1 MQPVRLTPAAAL
13 AAACAGAAAWCS
25 LGSVALSDAGLRAV
39 RVAVV
44 PPYWWLAALIAG
56 SITLAWAFRLSADRA
71 KPLFF
76 SAVIFL
82 PWLPVK
88 LPAALLLWAG
98 PFVWLVW
105 AAIAAALLTAG
116 GAPSAGLH
124 RVRASLASPARA
136 PWLAVLCAAI
146 IYNAAAWR
154 LAPHV
159 PGGDEP
165 HYLIIAQSL
174 WRDGDLR
181 IENNHERGDYLE
193 YFGGALRP
201 DYLKRGTDGQIYSI
215 HLPGVAAIIAPLL
228 AFGGYGLV
236 KIFLALASAA
246 ATGLAWRTA
255 YVVTGSA
262 AAAWF
267 GWAAAAFAAPVL
279 LLSFTVYPDGPG
291 AVVVMA
297 AFAMVAALQ
306 HRASRPGWWW
316 ALAGL
321 LPALLPWFHPRF
333 SVLAA
338 ALGLIL
344 AGRAIGCAR
353 PVRAL
358 ASLLAIPAASATG
371 WFGYYYAIYGRFD
384 PSVAYGHYTQMSA
397 GRVPTG
403 ILGLLFDQQYGLIVY
418 APIFAIGAAGLGALA
433 RRHRRL
439 AIEWTAIVV
448 PYAVV
453 TAAYHMWWGGFS
465 SPARFIGAT
474 LLVFAVPAA
483 SAWASTTHAVTRT
496 VQAVAL
502 GVSAGISVMLLT
514 VERGEFVFNVRGVEA
529 PWLAWASQMADL
541 THAVPSLFRHGPST
555 ALAVAL
561 VWTAAVVVAWLA
573 ARGASR
579 AAALGPGPAALVA
592 LCAIGIAVTAAV
604 SAAWRIEGVGGTR
617 VTNGQLRALETA
629 GARHGSRG
637 AVLDSRASTGGG
649 PALERLR
656 VGGEPAAGG
665 SADVWMALPF
675 LPAGRYRVW
684 TDVAASAGFDVHLV
698 AGRSEEPFESWSIG
712 RSGAGAVGRDLVL
725 PAGVARVRARGDAG
739 VRPVDRKFWI
749 QPVVDGRFVPVTT
762 RRAAAAMRYGRLVV
776 YALAGAYLEPGGLWT
791 AGGRTAELVVQAD
804 PGERVA
810 AFTMRAGP
818 ESTPV
823 VVRAGGFRVDAELAA
838 GEERPL
844 AIPVSPEGSV
854 LLTVQA
860 GRGFR
865 PSEKDPSSADRRLLG
880 LRLEP
885 RQNRATPPK

>member
-1 MQPVRLTPAAAL
+1 ML
-13 AAACAGAAAWCS
+13 
-25 LGSVALSDAGLRAV
+25 
-39 RVAVV
+39 
-44 PPYWWLAALIAG
+44 
-56 SITLAWAFRLSADRA
+56 RLSSERA

-76 SAVIFL
+76 SAVILL

-105 AAIAAALLTAG
+105 AAIAAAFLVAG
-116 GAPSAGLH
+116 GETAAGFH

-136 PWLAVLCAAI
+136 PWLAFLCAAI
-146 IYNAAAWR
+146 VYNAAAWR

-193 YFGGALRP
+193 YFGGTLRP

-228 AFGGYGLV
+228 ALGGYGLV
-236 KIFLALASAA
+236 KIFMALASAA

-255 YVVTGSA
+255 YVVTGHA

-267 GWAAAAFAAPVL
+267 GWAAAALAAPVL

-316 ALAGL
+316 AFAGL

-344 AGRAIGCAR
+344 AGRAILDAR
-353 PVRAL
+353 PIRAL

-418 APIFAIGAAGLGALA
+418 APVFAIGAAGLGALA

-439 AIEWTAIVV
+439 AFEWVAIVV

-474 LLVFAVPAA
+474 LLVVAVPAA
-483 SAWASTTHAVTRT
+483 SAWSSTTHAVTRT

-502 GVSAGISVMLLT
+502 GVSAGISVMLLA

-541 THAVPSLFRHGPST
+541 TRAVPSLFRHGPPT

-561 VWTAAVVVAWLA
+561 VWTAAVVAAWLA
-573 ARGASR
+573 ARSAAR
-579 AAALGPGPAALVA
+579 AASLGPGSAALVA
-592 LCAIGIAVTAAV
+592 LCAIGVAMTAAV
-604 SAAWRIEGVGGTR
+604 SAAWRIEGVRGTR
-617 VTNGQLRALETA
+617 VTHGQLRALETA
-629 GARHGSRG
+629 GVWLGSRG
-637 AVLDSRASTGGG
+637 TVLDSRTSTGGG

-656 VGGEPAAGG
+656 VGGEPAATG
-665 SADVWMALPF
+665 STDVWMALPF

-684 TDVAASAGFDVHLV
+684 ADTAVSAGFGVHLV
-698 AGRSEEPFESWSIG
+698 AGRSEEPFESWFIE
-712 RSGAGAVGRDLVL
+712 RRGAGAVSRDLVL
-725 PAGVARVRARGDAG
+725 PAGVSRVRARGDAG
-739 VRPVDRKFWI
+739 ARPAVREFWL
-749 QPVVDGRFVPVTT
+749 QPVVDGRFIPATT
-762 RRAAAAMRYGRLVV
+762 RRAAGAMRYGRMVV

-791 AGGRTAELVVQAD
+791 AGDRTAELVVQAE

-810 AFTMRAGP
+810 VFTIRAGP
-818 ESTPV
+818 GPTPV
-823 VVRAGGFRVDAELAA
+823 FVRAGGFRLDAELAA
-838 GEERPL
+838 GEEREL
-844 AIPVSPEGSV
+844 AIPVSTDGSV

-865 PSEKDPSSADRRLLG
+865 PSDADPSSADRRLLG

>member
-1 MQPVRLTPAAAL
+1 MQPVRLAPAAAL

-25 LGSVALSDAGLRAV
+25 LGSVALSDAGPRAV

-44 PPYWWLAALIAG
+44 PPYWWLAALVAG
-56 SITLAWAFRLSADRA
+56 SLALAWVFRLSSERA

-76 SAVIFL
+76 SAVILL
-82 PWLPVK
+82 PWLPVR

-116 GAPSAGLH
+116 GTPAAGFR

-136 PWLAVLCAAI
+136 PWLAFLCAAI
-146 IYNAAAWR
+146 LYTAAAWR

-228 AFGGYGLV
+228 ALGGYGLV
-236 KIFLALASAA
+236 KIFMALASAA

-255 YVVTGSA
+255 YVVTGHA

-267 GWAAAAFAAPVL
+267 GWAAAALAAPVL

-306 HRASRPGWWW
+306 DRASRPRWWW

-344 AGRAIGCAR
+344 AGRAISRAR
-353 PVRAL
+353 PARAL
-358 ASLLAIPAASATG
+358 ASLLAIPAASAMG
-371 WFGYYYAIYGRFD
+371 WFGYYYAIYGRFN

-418 APIFAIGAAGLGALA
+418 APVFAIGAAGLGALA

-439 AIEWTAIVV
+439 AFEWTAIVV

-474 LLVFAVPAA
+474 LLIFAVPAA
-483 SAWASTTHAVTRT
+483 SAWASATHAVTRT

-502 GVSAGISVMLLT
+502 AVSAGISVMLLA

-529 PWLAWASQMADL
+529 PWLAWGSQMADL
-541 THAVPSLFRHGPST
+541 ARAVPSLFRDGPLA

-561 VWTAAVVVAWLA
+561 AWTAAVVVAWLA
-573 ARGASR
+573 ARAAS
-579 AAALGPGPAALVA
+579 LGPGSAALVA

-604 SAAWRIEGVGGTR
+604 SAAWRIEGVSGTR
-617 VTNGQLRALETA
+617 VTNGQLRALENA
-629 GARHGSRG
+629 GARPGSRG

-656 VGGEPAAGG
+656 VGGEPAAEG
-665 SADVWMALPF
+665 SADAWMALPF

-684 TDVAASAGFDVHLV
+684 ADIAVSAGFDVHLV
-698 AGRSEEPFESWSIG
+698 AGRSEEPFESWFFE
-712 RSGAGAVGRDLVL
+712 RRGAGAASRDLVL
-725 PAGVARVRARGDAG
+725 PAGVSRVRARGDARARTA
-739 VRPVDRKFWI
+739 VREVWL
-749 QPVVDGRFVPVTT
+749 QPVVDGHFAPVTL
-762 RRAAAAMRYGRLVV
+762 RRAAAVMRYGRLVV

-791 AGGRTAELVVQAD
+791 AGHRMAELFVQAD

-810 AFTMRAGP
+810 EFTLRAGAEP
-818 ESTPV
+818 TPV
-823 VVRAGGFRVDAELAA
+823 VVRADGFSLDAELAA
-838 GEERPL
+838 GEEREL
-844 AIPVSPEGSV
+844 AIPVSPDGSV
-854 LLTVQA
+854 LLTVRA
-860 GRGFR
+860 RRGFR
-865 PSEKDPSSADRRLLG
+865 PSDADPSSADRRLLG
-880 LRLEP
+880 VRLEP
-885 RQNRATPPK
+885 KR